1 MKFILLILS
10 VACLITSSVFLSNLM
25 LIPCEITATTHAV
38 KMATCTVVW
47 FNIAVA
53 TFWYWLRL
61 KHIK

>member
-10 VACLITSSVFLSNLM
+10 VTCLITSSVFLSNLM
-25 LIPCEITATTHAV
+25 LIPCELPSSTHAI
-38 KMATCTVVW
+38 KMSTCAIIW
-47 FNIAVA
+47 FNMAIA